1 MGPKPVSPMDNR
13 LGTLVKQAPHTM
25 QSSRQTMSIPSQE
38 ILQALV
44 WTPADHRFLGE
55 EGHQAPFLVLG
66 DKYARALRQC
76 AHVQPVVFPLAD
88 AAQILALLALVD
100 GVLLTG
106 SPSNVHPSHF
116 GEEVLDTCLPLD
128 EQRDAL
134 TLALVRACQAYGVP
148 LLGICRGFQE
158 INVALGGSLAQ
169 SVHGQEGNFD
179 HRDPDG
185 VSLDEA
191 YGPAHEVCFA
201 PGCVF
206 ADWAGGQTAQVNS
219 LHGQG
224 IARLADGLQALGH
237 SSDGLVEAFE
247 IRGASAFAY
256 AVQWHPE
263 WNCQEN
269 RLYHALFAA
278 FGQACRRRHTGRA
291 AQETPAT

>member
-1 MGPKPVSPMDNR
+1 MGLKPVSFQDSRLVTLNR
-13 LGTLVKQAPHTM
+13 QALNIE
-25 QSSRQTMSIPSQE
+25 QSIGQTMSIPSQE
-38 ILQALV
+38 IFQALV
-44 WTPADHRFLGE
+44 WTPADHRLVGE
-55 EGHQAPFLVLG
+55 EGHQIPFLVLG
-66 DKYARALRQC
+66 DKYARALKQC
-76 AHVQPVVFPLAD
+76 AHVQPVMFPLAD
-88 AAQILALLALVD
+88 AAQIPALLALVD

-116 GEEVLDTCLPLD
+116 GEEVLDTYLPLD
-128 EQRDAL
+128 VQRDAL

-169 SVHGQEGNFD
+169 SVHGQDGYLD

-191 YGPAHEVCFA
+191 YAPAHEVHFA
-201 PGCVF
+201 PACVF
-206 ADWAGGQTAQVNS
+206 TDWAGGQTAQVNS

-237 SSDGLVEAFE
+237 SSDGLVEACE

-269 RLYHALFAA
+269 RFYHALFAA
-278 FGQACRRRHTGRA
+278 FGQACRRRHAGRVA
-291 AQETPAT
+291 